1 MSGQTQNNS
10 QDIFNFENL
19 GDLVRTVGD
28 CIDGKTNI
36 KLDTNLLSNLTRD
49 LTANIQSSVNE
60 TIKKHTE
67 HLSNNGEEVPNTVP
81 KESHNSK
88 PDDSGPKA
96 TVFTHTSTF
105 TTNLNNNV
113 NANTNSDKGNDVIKT
128 NTKVRD
134 NDTGLLLPNT
144 LEFTVNNDDPVFRVY
159 KFVIPNV
166 FKNDYIRVEL
176 SKQVKNR
183 LAIHFISNTDV
194 ETEFCRH
201 MCYKFYIKDVTEIN
215 LKSAESYSDEEYV
228 YVKFLKYT
236 DNANNKYKN
245 VKVIHTVNPK
255 YHTFYTNCD

>member
-10 QDIFNFENL
+10 QDIFNFDNL

-36 KLDTNLLSNLTRD
+36 KLDTTLLSNLTRD

-60 TIKKHTE
+60 TIKKHAE
-67 HLSNNGEEVPNTVP
+67 NLSKSEEKTQNTVP
-81 KESHNSK
+81 KENNDVKSNENKTDESAA
-88 PDDSGPKA
+88 KA

-105 TTNLNNNV
+105 TTNLN
-113 NANTNSDKGNDVIKT
+113 TNSSDKGNDVIKT
-128 NTKVRD
+128 NTKITD
-134 NDTGLLLPNT
+134 DETGLLLPNV
-144 LEFTVNNDDPVFRVY
+144 LKYTVNNDDPVFRIY
-159 KFVIPNV
+159 RFILPNL
-166 FKNDYIRVEL
+166 FQNDHIKVEI

-194 ETEFCRH
+194 ETDYCRH
-201 MCYKFYIKDVTEIN
+201 MCYKFYLKDVTEIN
-215 LKSAESYSDEEYV
+215 LKSAQSYSDDEFV

-236 DNANNKYKN
+236 DNTNNKYKN